1 MSHGRLNDFTLEIDA
16 DLDTVEYLQEITF
29 VRMQSDAEET
39 SSQSSIVGILGVVFG
54 VLVVIALL
62 VVFVRVIMGTQQIE
76 DEVVSLADY
85 QSSLENKYREIAPA
99 PEIMSAP
106 TMAPVKESFS
116 APPASVETI
125 QTPTPEV
132 SAPSG
137 PPLPEGGLPDGWT
150 MEQWQHYGQ
159 QWLDQKGL

>member
-1 MSHGRLNDFTLEIDA
+1 
-16 DLDTVEYLQEITF
+16 
-29 VRMQSDAEET
+29 
-39 SSQSSIVGILGVVFG
+39 
-54 VLVVIALL
+54 
-62 VVFVRVIMGTQQIE
+62 
-76 DEVVSLADY
+76 
-85 QSSLENKYREIAPA
+85 
-99 PEIMSAP
+99 MSAP
-106 TMAPVKESFS
+106 TMAPVQESFS